1 MKTFGIE
8 RERFIINAQGKI
20 VPAIGELLPHVH
32 RIARA
37 HGVSEKL
44 FTFELF
50 SGQIEDRTPPCP
62 NLETIREALWLND
75 RILLKAASDM
85 GLAFDYSE
93 YADEKSVLEFSVN
106 PFNERHQQIWASIS
120 SDQRI
125 SASVVAAV
133 HVHISATDETAVKIL
148 NLCRE
153 NVINHLISIGDHSD
167 LKRIKAYQQMAETSG
182 TPPVFADFSAV
193 MEYIAAHGGEK
204 NVWDLVRYKPS
215 TKTVEF
221 RMFGITQSVAEIIGY
236 VQACLN
242 IYP

>member
-20 VPAIGELLPHVH
+20 VPAIEKLLPRVH
-32 RIARA
+32 QISRA
-37 HGVSEKL
+37 QGVSENL

-50 SGQIEDRTPPCP
+50 AGQIEDRTPPCP
-62 NLETIREALWLND
+62 NLEAIKEALWLND
-75 RILLKAASDM
+75 RILLEAASDL

-93 YADEKSVLEFSVN
+93 YANEKRVLEFTVN

-133 HVHISATDETAVKIL
+133 HVHISATDEAAVKVL

-153 NVINHLISIGDHSD
+153 DVVNHLISIGDHSG

-182 TPPVFADFSAV
+182 TPPIFANFSAV
-193 MEYIAAHGGEK
+193 MEYITAHGGEK

-221 RMFGITQSVAEIIGY
+221 RMFGITQSVNEIIGY